1 MLQELA
7 KKWGTDK
14 AFFYAPYYEVLFSG
28 RTVYKLLEIGIGTKE
43 VMAESIARAGWT
55 DYRPGAS
62 LRMWAE
68 YFPDADIYGIDK
80 DRNACVEASD
90 TNNRITTFWADT
102 LEDNNL
108 AFLLNLRVIGPFD
121 IIIDDGSHAPQDQV
135 LTMLNFYPLL
145 APDGIYI
152 TEDVSEP
159 FETPYPAELVS
170 FSNEYGKASI
180 YVVRR

>member
-7 KKWGTDK
+7 RKWGTDK

-28 RTVYKLLEIGIGTKE
+28 RTVRKLLEIGIGTPSA
-43 VMAESIARAGWT
+43 MAESIARAGWT

-68 YFPDADIYGIDK
+68 YFPEAEIYGIDI
-80 DRNACVEASD
+80 DPEVCAVSAD
-90 TNNRITTFWADT
+90 ARIMTECGDSTIKPTELFME
-102 LEDNNL
+102 LS
-108 AFLLNLRVIGPFD
+108 FRFD
-121 IIIDDGSHAPQDQV
+121 VIIDDGSHKPQDQ
-135 LTMLNFYPLL
+135 LRTMQNFYQLL

-159 FETPYPAELVS
+159 FETPYPAELVN
-170 FSNEYGKASI
+170 FSNQYGKASI